1 MNEASQAYASFLYL
15 NGLGTDRSVRLSS
28 HIQLLPATVDCHA
41 DLFLGLGKTD
51 TDISVISL
59 FLPHVKSQ
67 LRVEGLDDKDLAI
80 KSWNA
85 LWDGLLL
92 GALVGGEVMCNLN
105 SDVPVEQLTP
115 TSNIAVTN
123 YQLRGFPRTSS
134 PSLSESDI
142 AWIELHYES
151 AWTLLD
157 DDAYRNAV
165 HCLASYKWHSIPR
178 AQLAILWSGI
188 EGLFRVDSE
197 IVFRVSL
204 YTALFLEW
212 SSKEKQRELF
222 SRVKDLYKS
231 RSRAVHGGKMKE
243 NAQKAVQDSA
253 ELLCCLIK
261 RCAEL
266 KSLPNTSDLV
276 P

>member
-1 MNEASQAYASFLYL
+1 MNETSQACASYLYL
-15 NGLGTDRSVRLSS
+15 NGLATDRSVRLSS
-28 HIQLLPATVDCHA
+28 HIQLLPATTDCHA

-51 TDISVISL
+51 TDVSVISL

-67 LRVEGLDDKDLAI
+67 LRVEGLDTKDLAI

-92 GALVGGEVMCNLN
+92 GALIGSEVMCNLN
-105 SDVPVEQLTP
+105 SDVPTEQLTP
-115 TSNIAVTN
+115 SSNIAVTN
-123 YQLRGFPRTSS
+123 YQLRGFPRTST
-134 PSLSESDI
+134 PTLSKTDI
-142 AWIELHYES
+142 SWIELHYES
-151 AWTLLD
+151 AWALLD

-165 HCLASYKWHSIPR
+165 HCLASHKWHSIPR
-178 AQLAILWSGI
+178 AQLAVLWSGI
-188 EGLFRVDSE
+188 EGLFGVDSE

-204 YTALFLEW
+204 YTALFLE
-212 SSKEKQRELF
+212 SGSKDKQRELF
-222 SRVKDLYKS
+222 SKVKELYKS

-243 NAQKAVQDSA
+243 NAKEAVQESA
-253 ELLCCLIK
+253 ELLCRLIK

-266 KSLPNTSDLV
+266 KSLPNTGDLF

>member
-1 MNEASQAYASFLYL
+1 MTEANQACASYLYL
-15 NGLGTDRSVRLSS
+15 NGVATDREVRLSA
-28 HIQLLPATVDCHA
+28 HIQLLPAQADCHV

-67 LRVEGLDDKDLAI
+67 LRVEGLDAKDLAI

-92 GALVGGEVMCNLN
+92 GALIGGEVLCNLN
-105 SDVPVEQLTP
+105 SDVPAERLTP

-123 YQLRGFPRTSS
+123 YQLRGFPRAST
-134 PSLSESDI
+134 PTLSEADI
-142 AWIELHYES
+142 AWIESHYES
-151 AWTLLD
+151 AWALLD
-157 DDAYRNAV
+157 DDSYRNAV
-165 HCLASYKWHSIPR
+165 HCLASYRWHSIPR
-178 AQLAILWSGI
+178 AQLAVLWSGI
-188 EGLFRVDSE
+188 EGLFGVDSE

-204 YTALFLEW
+204 YAALFLES
-212 SSKEKQRELF
+212 SSKEQQRELF
-222 SRVKDLYKS
+222 AKVKDLYKS
-231 RSRAVHGGKMKE
+231 RSRAVHGGRMKD
-243 NAQKAVQDSA
+243 NAKEAVQESA
-253 ELLCCLIK
+253 DLLCRLVK

-266 KSLPNTSDLV
+266 KSLPNTGDLV

>member
-1 MNEASQAYASFLYL
+1 MNDTSQTYASYLYL
-15 NGLGTDRSVRLSS
+15 NGLATDRSVRLSS
-28 HIQLLPATVDCHA
+28 HIQLMPATTDCHA

-59 FLPHVKSQ
+59 FLPHVRSQ
-67 LRVEGLDDKDLAI
+67 LRVEGLDPKDLAV

-92 GALVGGEVMCNLN
+92 GALVGSEVMCNLN
-105 SDVPVEQLTP
+105 SDVPAEQLTP
-115 TSNIAVTN
+115 KSNITITN
-123 YQLRGFPRTSS
+123 YQLRGFPRAST
-134 PSLSESDI
+134 PSLSDADI
-142 AWIELHYES
+142 NWIESHYES
-151 AWTLLD
+151 AWKLLG
-157 DDAYRNAV
+157 DDAYRNAI

-178 AQLAILWSGI
+178 AQLAVLWSGI
-188 EGLFRVDSE
+188 EGIFGVESE

-204 YTALFLEW
+204 YAAIFLEAE
-212 SSKEKQRELF
+212 SKDKQRELF
-222 SRVKDLYKS
+222 ARVKDLYKS

-243 NAQKAVQDSA
+243 NAKESVQESA
-253 ELLCCLIK
+253 ELLCRLVK

-266 KSLPNTSDLV
+266 KSLPNTAGLV